1 MEWVSPAGSTALSGR
16 WLSAGRCWPVWHPTS
31 TWWES
36 DDAPG
41 VLVIGLVL
49 GLVATA
55 VLGLMLVLRELLRRA
70 TVLRTEMDEVI

>member
-1 MEWVSPAGSTALSGR
+1 MRLRSLWVARALLACLAPYFYLVAEG
-16 WLSAGRCWPVWHPTS
+16 
-31 TWWES
+31 

-70 TVLRTEMDEVI
+70 TTLRAEMDQVI